1 LWKALGREA
10 RGMNPL
16 RIRTLP
22 PVDPGYVRFVASD
35 ESAHDVPEKWL
46 AAAYTID
53 PELRTIPGPDENQ
66 LVLTGEDCALLWVCG
81 IENP

>member
-1 LWKALGREA
+1 
-10 RGMNPL
+10 MNPL

-22 PVDPGYVRFVASD
+22 PVEPGYVRFVASD

-46 AAAYTID
+46 DAAYGID
-53 PELRTIPGPDENQ
+53 PSLRLIPGPEFDQ
-66 LVLTGEDCALLWVCG
+66 LVLTGEDRALLWGCG